1 MIPARQRNQTHAL
14 PESNGAFLCFGGL
27 LRLSGIS
34 RAAGG
39 MPIPARARR
48 RASFSILIPG
58 FFLRIAVVTR
68 ESQGAASALTATAA
82 RAASIVQHSQLRP
95 KRK

>member
-1 MIPARQRNQTHAL
+1 MIPARQRNQTQAL

-27 LRLSGIS
+27 LRLSGIR

-58 FFLRIAVVTR
+58 FFLRIAVVR
-68 ESQGAASALTATAA
+68 AKLRQAASAL
-82 RAASIVQHSQLRP
+82 AASPAPLV
-95 KRK
+95 